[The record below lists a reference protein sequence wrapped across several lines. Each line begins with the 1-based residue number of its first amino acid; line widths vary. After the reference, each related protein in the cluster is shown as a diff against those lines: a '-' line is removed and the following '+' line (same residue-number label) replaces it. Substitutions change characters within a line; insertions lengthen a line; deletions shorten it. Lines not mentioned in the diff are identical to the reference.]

1 MAGEVLQHNLTHKH
15 ETVLGFTAFPV
26 VYFRTFNGYLDLFFI
41 LAHSQLVRIA
51 LREMHVHFVAAN
63 KPSVRRSVAAAVGLR
78 AAAHVIFEQK
88 VMPDRVV

>member
-1 MAGEVLQHNLTHKH
+1 MENLLAGEVLQHNLTHKH

-51 LREMHVHFVAAN
+51 LREMHVHFVATNNRAFAEALRP
-63 KPSVRRSVAAAVGLR
+63 PSDCA
-78 AAAHVIFEQK
+78 
-88 VMPDRVV
+88 PPPT